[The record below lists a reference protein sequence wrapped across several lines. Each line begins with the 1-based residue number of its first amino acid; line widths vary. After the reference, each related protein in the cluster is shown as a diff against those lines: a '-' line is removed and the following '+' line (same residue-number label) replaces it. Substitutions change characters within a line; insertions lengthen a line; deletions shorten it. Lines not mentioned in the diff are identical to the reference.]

1 MPSNKTIN
9 INPSLLKVGGGNNT
23 TRKKQ
28 PKQKP
33 DVSRVKP
40 NTLKRN
46 LLKRLKQHS
55 SRDHK
60 QAEKPKVD
68 PTFSSEFEKGL
79 EYLNK
84 LKSTKKNKTLKKKQT
99 PRVTHGSFVSLD
111 LPPELREVTRE
122 LPRPTTP
129 APVDMTPIAP
139 PVTPPP
145 YGNLKGGTKPTF
157 REWKN
162 KTQRAEPKVEKE
174 FNTAEK
180 INRIKSRFKEEEIE
194 QNIDEPTQ
202 KIVSKK
208 NKHNKTVKATLG
220 KQNGKVSVLIKD
232 NKTRKK
238 VQFEQSKLHSK
249 PISDVKEYLRK
260 KYLLKVGS
268 KAPPEVLRRIYE
280 DAHLTGDVTNQNTE
294 TLIHNYVN
302 EST

>member
-1 MPSNKTIN
+1 MPPSKTIN
-9 INPSLLKVGGGNNT
+9 INPSLLKIGGGNNT

-111 LPPELREVTRE
+111 LPPELREVTQE

-162 KTQRAEPKVEKE
+162 KTQRADPKVEKE